1 MGLLATVFLGG
12 MAGWLASIVAGINAR
27 MGVIAKVIVGVLGAF
42 VGGVVFRFFGGAGV
56 TGLNLYSLLVTV
68 VGASL
73 VLFATR
79 RLFGR

>member
-12 MAGWLASIVAGINAR
+12 VAGWLASIVAGTNAR
-27 MGVIAKVIVGVLGAF
+27 MGVIANVIVGVLGAF

-56 TGLNLYSLLVTV
+56 TGLNLYSLLVSV

-73 VLFATR
+73 VLFVTR

>member
-1 MGLLATVFLGG
+1 
-12 MAGWLASIVAGINAR
+12 